1 MTGDTTKSPTLC
13 IIDCALGF
21 SENVR
26 LIPYPQANEFFWRFF
41 EMNNF
46 SRATSAFVLTASLL
60 ASSVAA
66 VAQTP
71 ASKPAADAQNTSQTK
86 TQSEQKQAQ
95 TEPTAEQKAAA
106 TQPAAT
112 AVKTSNKTLS
122 TNDDPNMIGKRNI
135 NSGLIAKMSGSTEKE
150 VRMGRE
156 AAAEVDRQAKF
167 VDDPAITEYVNRVGQ
182 NIVLHSDAKVPFTIK
197 VIDSDEVNAF
207 ALPGGFFYVNKGL
220 ILAADNEA
228 ELAGVMAH
236 EIAHVAA
243 RHAVENQTKA
253 SLLEYAALGGSIFLG
268 GIPGMIYQNT
278 AGIGLLG
285 IFMKFSRGA
294 EEEADKLGVQYMYA
308 AGYDPGAMATM
319 FEKLEAKNKKKPG
332 FVARAF
338 STHPA
343 PPDRRASALALAARF
358 PEHEEYVISSSE
370 FQRVKNR
377 LLRLSN
383 ARASTAGAIAAGD
396 DNGAPGRPTLK
407 RRQPTPDDS
416 TTTPDGDQQQK
427 TEAPKL
433 KKDPETTKTPDKP

>member
-1 MTGDTTKSPTLC
+1 
-13 IIDCALGF
+13 
-21 SENVR
+21 
-26 LIPYPQANEFFWRFF
+26 
-41 EMNNF
+41 MNNF
-46 SRATSAFVLTASLL
+46 SRATSAFVLTVSLL
-60 ASSVAA
+60 VSSVAA
-66 VAQTP
+66 VAQE
-71 ASKPAADAQNTSQTK
+71 PAAKQADQAPKTTQTQPEQKK
-86 TQSEQKQAQ
+86 TQ
-95 TEPTAEQKAAA
+95 PV
-106 TQPAAT
+106 AT
-112 AVKTSNKTLS
+112 ATAKSNKPLS
-122 TNDDPNMIGKRNI
+122 TNEDPNMIGKRNI
-135 NSGLIAKMSGSTEKE
+135 NSGIIAKMSGSTEKE
-150 VRMGRE
+150 VRQGRE

-167 VDDPAITEYVNRVGQ
+167 VDDPIITEYVNRVGQ

-220 ILAADNEA
+220 LLAADNEA

-253 SLLEYAALGGSIFLG
+253 SLLEYAALGGSILLG

-285 IFMKFSRGA
+285 IFMKFSRSA

-338 STHPA
+338 ATHPA
-343 PPDRRASALALAARF
+343 PPDRRATALALAARF
-358 PEHEEYVISSSE
+358 PEHDEYVISSSE
-370 FQRVKNR
+370 FQRVKSR

-383 ARASTAGAIAAGD
+383 ARASTSGAIQGSD
-396 DNGAPGRPTLK
+396 EGGAPGRPTLK
-407 RRQPTPDDS
+407 RRQPTPDDT
-416 TTTPDGDQQQK
+416 TTTPDGEQK
-427 TEAPKL
+427 PAESAPPKL
-433 KKDPETTKTPDKP
+433 KRNEGDKPKPPDKP

>member
-1 MTGDTTKSPTLC
+1 
-13 IIDCALGF
+13 
-21 SENVR
+21 
-26 LIPYPQANEFFWRFF
+26 
-41 EMNNF
+41 MNNF

-60 ASSVAA
+60 VSSVAA

-71 ASKPAADAQNTSQTK
+71 ATKPADQKPADQSAK
-86 TQSEQKQAQ
+86 TESEAKPAEDKK
-95 TEPTAEQKAAA
+95 TDDKKAKATTTATTATTAA
-106 TQPAAT
+106 
-112 AVKTSNKTLS
+112 KSNKPLA
-122 TNDDPNMIGKRNI
+122 TNEDPAMIGKRNI
-135 NSGLIAKMSGSTEKE
+135 NGGILIPKLSGSIEKE
-150 VRMGRE
+150 VRLGRE

-167 VDDPAITEYVNRVGQ
+167 IDDPLITEYVNRVGQ
-182 NIVLHSDAKVPFTIK
+182 NLVLHSDSKVPFTIK
-197 VIDSDEVNAF
+197 VIDADEVNAF

-220 ILAADNEA
+220 LLAADNEA

-243 RHAVENQTKA
+243 RHAVENQAKA
-253 SLLEYAALGGSIFLG
+253 SLLEYAAIGASIFLG

-285 IFMKFSRGA
+285 IFMKFNRAA

-332 FVARAF
+332 FISRAF

-343 PPDRRASALALAARF
+343 PPDRRAAALALAARF
-358 PEHEEYVISSSE
+358 PENEEYVISSSE
-370 FQRVKNR
+370 FQRVKSR

-383 ARASTAGAIAAGD
+383 ARASAVGAIAAGED
-396 DNGAPGRPTLK
+396 GSTPGRPTLK

-416 TTTPDGDQQQK
+416 TATPEGETK
-427 TEAPKL
+427 PTEAPPKL
-433 KKDPETTKTPDKP
+433 KRGEAEPAKTPDKP

>member
-1 MTGDTTKSPTLC
+1 
-13 IIDCALGF
+13 
-21 SENVR
+21 
-26 LIPYPQANEFFWRFF
+26 
-41 EMNNF
+41 MNNF

-60 ASSVAA
+60 MSSVAA
-66 VAQTP
+66 VAQTT
-71 ASKPAADAQNTSQTK
+71 ANKSADQTQKTSQTQSEEKK
-86 TQSEQKQAQ
+86 TQTEQK
-95 TEPTAEQKAAA
+95 TDQKAAA
-106 TQPAAT
+106 AQPAAT
-112 AVKTSNKTLS
+112 TAKSNKSLS
-122 TNDDPNMIGKRNI
+122 TNEDPNMIGKRNI

-167 VDDPAITEYVNRVGQ
+167 VDDPLITEYVNRVGQ

-294 EEEADKLGVQYMYA
+294 EEEADRLGVQYMYA

-332 FVARAF
+332 FIARAF

-343 PPDRRASALALAARF
+343 PPDRRASALALASRF

-416 TTTPDGDQQQK
+416 TTTTPDGEQQQQK
-427 TEAPKL
+427 EAPPKL
-433 KKDPETTKTPDKP
+433 KKTDTGTTKTPDPDKP

>member
-1 MTGDTTKSPTLC
+1 
-13 IIDCALGF
+13 
-21 SENVR
+21 
-26 LIPYPQANEFFWRFF
+26 
-41 EMNNF
+41 MNNF

-60 ASSVAA
+60 FSSVAA

-71 ASKPAADAQNTSQTK
+71 ATKPADDAQKSSQTTSNQK
-86 TQSEQKQAQ
+86 APADQKQA
-95 TEPTAEQKAAA
+95 EPKAEAQKA
-106 TQPAAT
+106 TPAPV
-112 AVKTSNKTLS
+112 AVKTSNKALS
-122 TNDDPNMIGKRNI
+122 DKENPDMIGKRNI
-135 NSGLIAKMSGSTEKE
+135 NTGLIAKMSGSTEKE
-150 VRMGRE
+150 VRQGRE

-167 VDDPAITEYVNRVGQ
+167 VDDPVITEYVNRVGQ

-285 IFMKFSRGA
+285 IFMKFSRAA
-294 EEEADKLGVQYMYA
+294 EEEADRLGVQYMYA

-332 FVARAF
+332 FISRAF

-370 FQRVKNR
+370 FQRVKGR
-377 LLRLSN
+377 LLKLSN

-407 RRQPTPDDS
+407 RRQPTPDE
-416 TTTPDGDQQQK
+416 TGTTPEGEQQQK
-427 TEAPKL
+427 EAPPKL

>member
-1 MTGDTTKSPTLC
+1 
-13 IIDCALGF
+13 
-21 SENVR
+21 
-26 LIPYPQANEFFWRFF
+26 
-41 EMNNF
+41 MNNF
-46 SRATSAFVLTASLL
+46 SRATSAFVLTATLL
-60 ASSVAA
+60 VSSVAA
-66 VAQTP
+66 VAQQTP
-71 ASKPAADAQNTSQTK
+71 TTKPAEDTQKTTK
-86 TQSEQKQAQ
+86 TQPEQK
-95 TEPTAEQKAAA
+95 KATPA
-106 TQPAAT
+106 TT
-112 AVKTSNKTLS
+112 TSAKSGKPLS
-122 TNDDPNMIGKRNI
+122 TNEDPAMIGKRNI
-135 NSGLIAKMSGSTEKE
+135 NSGIIAKMSGSTEKE
-150 VRMGRE
+150 VRLGRE
-156 AAAEVDRQAKF
+156 LAAEVDRQAKF
-167 VDDPAITEYVNRVGQ
+167 VDDPLITEYVNRVGQ

-243 RHAVENQTKA
+243 RHAVENQTKG
-253 SLLEYAALGGSIFLG
+253 SLLEYAALAGSIFIG

-332 FVARAF
+332 FISRAF
-338 STHPA
+338 ASHPA
-343 PPDRRASALALAARF
+343 PPDRRQAALHLASRF

-370 FQRVKNR
+370 FQRVKGR

-396 DNGAPGRPTLK
+396 EGGAPGRPTLK
-407 RRQPTPDDS
+407 RRQPTPDDT
-416 TTTPDGDQQQK
+416 TTTPVEGEQPK
-427 TEAPKL
+427 STEAPPKL
-433 KKDPETTKTPDKP
+433 KRNDGGTTKTPDKP

>member
-1 MTGDTTKSPTLC
+1 
-13 IIDCALGF
+13 
-21 SENVR
+21 
-26 LIPYPQANEFFWRFF
+26 
-41 EMNNF
+41 MNNF
-46 SRATSAFVLTASLL
+46 SPATSAFVLTASLL
-60 ASSVAA
+60 VSSVAA

-71 ASKPAADAQNTSQTK
+71 ATKPAEEAQKTSQ
-86 TQSEQKQAQ
+86 TQSEQKAPADQKQAD
-95 TEPTAEQKAAA
+95 QKK
-106 TQPAAT
+106 TTTTTPAA
-112 AVKTSNKTLS
+112 KSNKPLS
-122 TNDDPNMIGKRNI
+122 AKEDPSQIGKRNI
-135 NSGLIAKMSGSTEKE
+135 NTGIIAKMSGSTEKE
-150 VRMGRE
+150 VRLGRE
-156 AAAEVDRQAKF
+156 LAAEIDRQAKF
-167 VDDPAITEYVNRVGQ
+167 VDDPTITEYVNRVGQ
-182 NIVLHSDAKVPFTIK
+182 NIVLNSDSKVPFTIK

-253 SLLEYAALGGSIFLG
+253 SLLEYGAIAGSIFLG

-285 IFMKFSRGA
+285 IFMKFSRSA

-332 FVARAF
+332 FISRAF
-338 STHPA
+338 ATHPA
-343 PPDRRASALALAARF
+343 PPDRRAAALALAARF

-370 FQRVKNR
+370 FQRVKAR

-396 DNGAPGRPTLK
+396 EGGAPGRPTLK
-407 RRQPTPDDS
+407 RRQPTPDET
-416 TTTPDGDQQQK
+416 TTTPEGEQQK
-427 TEAPKL
+427 EAPPKL
-433 KKDPETTKTPDKP
+433 KKNETETPKTPDKP

>member
-1 MTGDTTKSPTLC
+1 MK
-13 IIDCALGF
+13 
-21 SENVR
+21 
-26 LIPYPQANEFFWRFF
+26 
-41 EMNNF
+41 NF
-46 SRATSAFVLTASLL
+46 SRATSAFVLMVSLL
-60 ASSVAA
+60 ASSMVA
-66 VAQTP
+66 VGQTTAQ
-71 ASKPAADAQNTSQTK
+71 KPEPEAKTADNNTDKKK
-86 TQSEQKQAQ
+86 TTTS
-95 TEPTAEQKAAA
+95 
-106 TQPAAT
+106 AT
-112 AVKTSNKTLS
+112 ANKKPLS
-122 TNDDPNMIGKRNI
+122 TNEDPAMIGKRNI
-135 NSGLIAKMSGSTEKE
+135 NGGFVGKISGGTEKE

-167 VDDPAITEYVNRVGQ
+167 VDDPVITEYVNRVGQ

-243 RHAVENQTKA
+243 RHAVENQAKMN
-253 SLLEYAALGGSIFLG
+253 LLEYAALGASIFLG

-285 IFMKFSRGA
+285 VFMKFSRGA

-332 FVARAF
+332 FIARAF
-338 STHPA
+338 ATHPA
-343 PPDRRASALALAARF
+343 PPDRRASSLALAARF

-370 FQRVKNR
+370 FQKVKNR

-383 ARASTAGAIAAGD
+383 ARAATSGAIAAGD
-396 DNGAPGRPTLK
+396 EGGAPGRPTLK

-416 TTTPDGDQQQK
+416 TAPTATTPDGEQK
-427 TEAPKL
+427 PADSGPPKL
-433 KKDPETTKTPDKP
+433 KRNDGATPTKTPDKP